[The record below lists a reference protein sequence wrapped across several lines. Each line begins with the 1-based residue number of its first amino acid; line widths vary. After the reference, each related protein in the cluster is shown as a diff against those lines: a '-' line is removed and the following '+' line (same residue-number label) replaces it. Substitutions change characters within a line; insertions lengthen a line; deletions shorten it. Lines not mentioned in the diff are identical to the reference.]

1 MEVLLER
8 VVIYKRASQDPSLSR
23 LPTLLSID
31 LLHGADHQTEEQ
43 EIHLRVLHLQLQGHS
58 SFDKSPKNCT
68 AVWQQLP
75 IASKVSEKFP
85 HLWSNL
91 DVHGE
96 VLHDVDVVV
105 VLPHVR
111 HLHQLLVV
119 ISLQI
124 QLCPQNEIS

>member
-1 MEVLLER
+1 M
-8 VVIYKRASQDPSLSR
+8 SQQPSLSR
-23 LPTLLSID
+23 LSALLSID

-43 EIHLRVLHLQLQGHS
+43 EIHLRVLLQLQGHS
-58 SFDKSPKNCT
+58 SFDKSSKNCT

-85 HLWSNL
+85 DLWSNL

-105 VLPHVR
+105 VLPDVR

-124 QLCPQNEIS
+124 Q

>member
-1 MEVLLER
+1 M
-8 VVIYKRASQDPSLSR
+8 SQDPSLSR
-23 LPTLLSID
+23 LSALLSID

-43 EIHLRVLHLQLQGHS
+43 EIHLRVLLQLQGHS
-58 SFDKSPKNCT
+58 SFDKSAKNCT
-68 AVWQQLP
+68 PV
-75 IASKVSEKFP
+75 ASKVSEKFP
-85 HLWSNL
+85 DLWSNL

-124 QLCPQNEIS
+124 Q